1 MLEIILTQVFIFA
14 AFWLDAH
21 RDAWPASSHF
31 HTYKVFS
38 LAFFIGAGF
47 AAPDLWVVSAGILW
61 GSILWDLVFRWRRY
75 RDPFAGSPFF
85 ITFPGFEF
93 RFIEK
98 LGGNS
103 LLWWGLIRIILGI
116 IAMGLR

>member
-21 RDAWPASSHF
+21 RDAWPSSPNF

-47 AAPDLWVVSAGILW
+47 AASDLWVISAGILW
-61 GSILWDLVFRWRRY
+61 GSTLWDFVYRWRAHGNPLEP
-75 RDPFAGSPFF
+75 DSFF
-85 ITFPGFEF
+85 LTFPGYEF
-93 RFIEK
+93 RLLDNLGGEK
-98 LGGNS
+98 L
-103 LLWWGLIRIILGI
+103 LRWALIRIILGI

>member
-1 MLEIILTQVFIFA
+1 MLEIILTQVFIFT

-38 LAFFIGAGF
+38 LGFFIGAGF
-47 AAPDLWVVSAGILW
+47 TAPNLWVMSAGILW

-75 RDPFAGSPFF
+75 GSALAESPFF
-85 ITFPGFEF
+85 LTIPGYEF
-93 RFIEK
+93 RLLDNLGGEK
-98 LGGNS
+98 LLS
-103 LLWWGLIRIILGI
+103 WALIRIILGI
-116 IAMGLR
+116 IAMVLR